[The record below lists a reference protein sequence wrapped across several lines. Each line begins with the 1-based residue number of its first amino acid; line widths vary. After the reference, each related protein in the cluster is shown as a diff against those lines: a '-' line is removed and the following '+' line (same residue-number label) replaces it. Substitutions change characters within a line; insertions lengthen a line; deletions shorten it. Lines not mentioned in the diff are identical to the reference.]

1 MKANNTGISIKRTTL
16 VITAVALLISV
27 LLILATFDTN
37 ARYSEVHATT
47 DRYIQWQKDASALQ
61 AGSDYL
67 TEQARGFAETG
78 DRVYLDN
85 YFTEAEETRRRDHA
99 VARIHDYVGDA
110 PAYRALAAAMEESLA
125 LMDREYYS
133 MRLKIDACA
142 YDVDDYPE
150 ALRKVTLSE
159 TDAALSPEEKNAL
172 ARSKVFDLD
181 YRGKKEAISA
191 AVQECL
197 ASLEANFEG
206 QRTQTAERLNRL
218 LLIQRILIA
227 FSIAITVL
235 TLVLIL
241 QVIVRPLNRSVH
253 SIREE
258 KQFPVRGAKELQF
271 VAETYNT
278 MYENSQ
284 EQKQSM
290 DALLNNM
297 PAMSFTKDAET
308 GVYLACNQA
317 FADYAHV
324 KSPEDVIGQTDAQIF
339 HPEAAAHFAER
350 DRKAL
355 SMDEPLVYSEDV
367 AERDGVMRHFQ
378 TTKLKFVDPAGRLCV
393 LGICMDVT
401 DTLAKTQADAMITAM
416 AADYRCV
423 YYVNLDENDGV
434 CYRDDPT
441 DPSQTPV
448 GIHFPFQERIAWYA
462 ENCVTDLYREGF
474 LDFADPDNIRERLST
489 QPIIAYRYLAKRGDR
504 EYYEMIRAAGV
515 RRAEERDD
523 HMVHAIGL
531 GLTRIDAEM
540 RETMAKNEA
549 LAEALAMAEE
559 ANVAKTAFLSNM
571 SHEIRTPMN
580 AILGLNKLALHDESL
595 TEQTRGYLE
604 KTGDSA
610 RHLLALINDILDMSR
625 IESGRIVLRRE
636 EFSFSGMLEQINTMV
651 MSQCEDKGLHYEC
664 SLLSPV
670 NDYYIGDD
678 MKLKEVLI
686 NILSNAVK
694 FTDPGGSISLTVER
708 TAEYEDQ
715 STLCFRIRDTGIG
728 MDKSYIPK
736 IFDAFSQEDSTRKNK
751 YGSTGLGMAI
761 TKSIVEMMNGTIS
774 VESEKGA
781 GTEFTVVIPLRN
793 SLRTGSAE
801 ENAIDPGSLRV
812 LIVDDEEIVA
822 EHGRLVLDEAG
833 IRADVCHSGAE
844 ALNMLELQSLK
855 QEPYNLVLM
864 DWRMPEMDG
873 VETTRQIR
881 QKYGSEDLAI
891 IMTAYTWDTIREEAL
906 AAGVDGFLA
915 KPLFAS
921 SVVEEFEHIVRRNQA
936 DMFKE
941 KHLASLEGRRIL
953 MAEDME
959 INAEIMMDILSLQ
972 DAEADHAEN
981 GKIAVEMFEKSEPGT
996 YAAILMDIR
1005 MPVMDGLEA
1014 AATIR
1019 ALNRPDAK
1027 RIPIIALTANAFDED
1042 VQRSLQAGMNAHLTK
1057 PVDADHLFQTLEE
1070 LIYEAEHGS
1079 Q

>member
-1 MKANNTGISIKRTTL
+1 
-16 VITAVALLISV
+16 
-27 LLILATFDTN
+27 
-37 ARYSEVHATT
+37 
-47 DRYIQWQKDASALQ
+47 
-61 AGSDYL
+61 
-67 TEQARGFAETG
+67 
-78 DRVYLDN
+78 
-85 YFTEAEETRRRDHA
+85 
-99 VARIHDYVGDA
+99 
-110 PAYRALAAAMEESLA
+110 
-125 LMDREYYS
+125 
-133 MRLKIDACA
+133 
-142 YDVDDYPE
+142 
-150 ALRKVTLSE
+150 
-159 TDAALSPEEKNAL
+159 
-172 ARSKVFDLD
+172 
-181 YRGKKEAISA
+181 
-191 AVQECL
+191 
-197 ASLEANFEG
+197 
-206 QRTQTAERLNRL
+206 
-218 LLIQRILIA
+218 
-227 FSIAITVL
+227 
-235 TLVLIL
+235 
-241 QVIVRPLNRSVH
+241 
-253 SIREE
+253 
-258 KQFPVRGAKELQF
+258 
-271 VAETYNT
+271 
-278 MYENSQ
+278 
-284 EQKQSM
+284 
-290 DALLNNM
+290 
-297 PAMSFTKDAET
+297 
-308 GVYLACNQA
+308 
-317 FADYAHV
+317 
-324 KSPEDVIGQTDAQIF
+324 
-339 HPEAAAHFAER
+339 
-350 DRKAL
+350 
-355 SMDEPLVYSEDV
+355 
-367 AERDGVMRHFQ
+367 
-378 TTKLKFVDPAGRLCV
+378 
-393 LGICMDVT
+393 
-401 DTLAKTQADAMITAM
+401 
-416 AADYRCV
+416 
-423 YYVNLDENDGV
+423 
-434 CYRDDPT
+434 
-441 DPSQTPV
+441 
-448 GIHFPFQERIAWYA
+448 
-462 ENCVTDLYREGF
+462 
-474 LDFADPDNIRERLST
+474 
-489 QPIIAYRYLAKRGDR
+489 
-504 EYYEMIRAAGV
+504 
-515 RRAEERDD
+515 
-523 HMVHAIGL
+523 
-531 GLTRIDAEM
+531 
-540 RETMAKNEA
+540 
-549 LAEALAMAEE
+549 
-559 ANVAKTAFLSNM
+559 M

-686 NILSNAVK
+686 NILSNAIK
-694 FTDPGGSISLTVER
+694 FTGPGGSVRLTVER

-801 ENAIDPGSLRV
+801 ENAIDPGSLRI

-906 AAGVDGFLA
+906 AAGFDGFLA

-953 MAEDME
+953 MAEDLE
-959 INAEIMMDILSLQ
+959 TNAEIMMDILSLQ

>member
-515 RRAEERDD
+515 RRAEERD
-523 HMVHAIGL
+523 
-531 GLTRIDAEM
+531 
-540 RETMAKNEA
+540 
-549 LAEALAMAEE
+549 LAMAEE

-686 NILSNAVK
+686 NILSNAIK
-694 FTDPGGSISLTVER
+694 FTGPGGSVRLTVER

-801 ENAIDPGSLRV
+801 ENAIDPGSLRI